1 MTFTTS
7 RPMDDGA
14 TLEAISDLAARSVGL
29 MATGTRDDFD
39 SIYHPEFRNREA
51 SVEPPETR
59 GRGPA
64 AAWATAQW
72 LRGAYADL
80 AWTIGDVLSRDEL
93 VMVSATMSGRHAG
106 PVTFYG
112 ADGRVERVFPAT
124 GREFAVEQVHFCRLS
139 AGLVIEHWAVRDDLG
154 QATQL
159 GWIPP
164 TPGYLWRCSRATRRA
179 RRAGR

>member
-1 MTFTTS
+1 MTSTTS
-7 RPMDDGA
+7 GLTDGEATRDPMAALA
-14 TLEAISDLAARSVGL
+14 TRSVAV
-29 MATGTRDDFD
+29 MASGTRDDFD
-39 SIYHPEFRNREA
+39 DVYHPEFRNREA
-51 SVEPPETR
+51 SAEPPETR

-72 LRGAYADL
+72 LRGSYADL
-80 AWTIGDVLSRDEL
+80 SWAIGDVLVRDEL
-93 VMVSATMSGRHAG
+93 VVVSATMSGRHAG
-106 PVTFYG
+106 PVTFYD
-112 ADGRVERVFPAT
+112 ADGGVERVFPPT

-164 TPGYLWRCSRATRRA
+164 TPGYLWRCARATRRA
-179 RRAGR
+179 RRAHR